1 MSNFS
6 FSDTDQALWVYH
18 FDSTGVFIGSGLM
31 KVPAGTGLPA
41 NTTIEPCK
49 PNDGKTGVWNGT
61 SWDYVDDNRGLR
73 YWNKYGVGTV
83 VLSVNDIIPADAIYI
98 EPPKKDAGH
107 VVIYQDDHWQV
118 IPDNTGKKYY
128 DRYGTEY
135 TVPDAWFELS
145 PDCTME
151 APPEPKTGYAVYW
164 NGLEWSYLEDL
175 RGQTAYVK
183 ENGTAIIVADLGPL
197 AEQYTFDRP
206 ATPYDEWI
214 DGNWVTNAKAL
225 KAQQVAD
232 AKAQKNR
239 LWVEAGDMIGAL
251 SDAIKYGMATEEE
264 KRQFDAW
271 SEYRVLLMR
280 TNPDDVPDI
289 NWPVKP

>member
-31 KVPAGTGLPA
+31 TVPAGTGLPA
-41 NTTIEPCK
+41 NTTIVPCK
-49 PNDGKTGVWNGT
+49 PNDGKTGVWNGA

-98 EPPKKDAGH
+98 EPPKKEAGH
-107 VVIYQDDHWQV
+107 VVIYQDDHWQA

-135 TVPDAWFELS
+135 TVPDAWFELA
-145 PDCTME
+145 PDCTLE
-151 APPEPKTGYAVYW
+151 APPEPKSGYAVYW
-164 NGLEWSYLEDL
+164 NGLEWNYLEDF

-183 ENGTAIIVADLGPL
+183 ESGGAIIVADLGPL

-206 ATPYDEWI
+206 TTPYDEWN
-214 DGNWVTNAKAL
+214 GKQWVTNAQAQKD
-225 KAQQVAD
+225 QQVKDAMQRRYALRTEAD
-232 AKAQKNR
+232 SVIAPLQ
-239 LWVEAGDMIGAL
+239 
-251 SDAIKYGMATEEE
+251 DAVKFGLATEDE
-264 KRQFDAW
+264 KSQLESWER
-271 SEYRVLLMR
+271 YRVALMR
-280 TNPDDVPDI
+280 IDPEHAPDI
-289 NWPVKP
+289 IWPIKP